1 MGDTNTGGGGVV
13 GGNVGTGGGD
23 NVGHDKIQIR
33 SVSRSSAKS
42 LADINHRM
50 MQLEEEGRERGR
62 VIAEIQ
68 SRLGRQEDTGHQS
81 IQRIEDMITG
91 MREDMQDITHRQSSY
106 PTWYQVL
113 SMIMAIVLI
122 ILMIFFIRATG
133 TLPSG
138 VAVWPW

>member
-23 NVGHDKIQIR
+23 SVGRNKIQINR
-33 SVSRSSAKS
+33 SGAKS
-42 LADINHRM
+42 LSDINRRLM
-50 MQLEEEGRERGR
+50 ELEEEGRERGR
-62 VIAEIQ
+62 VITEIQ
-68 SRLGRQEDTGHQS
+68 IRLGRQEDTVHQS
-81 IQRIEDMITG
+81 MQRIEDMITG
-91 MREDMQDITHRQSSY
+91 MREDMQDITNRQSSY
-106 PTWYQVL
+106 PTWFQVL

-122 ILMIFFIRATG
+122 ILMIWFIRATG

>member
-23 NVGHDKIQIR
+23 SVGRDKIQIR

-42 LADINHRM
+42 LADINRRM

-81 IQRIEDMITG
+81 MQRIEDMIVG
-91 MREDMQDITHRQSSY
+91 MREDMQDIAQRQSSY

-122 ILMIFFIRATG
+122 ILMFFFIRATG
-133 TLPSG
+133 TLPGG

>member
-23 NVGHDKIQIR
+23 SVGRDKIQINR
-33 SVSRSSAKS
+33 SGAKS
-42 LADINHRM
+42 LSDTNRRLM
-50 MQLEEEGRERGR
+50 ELEEEGRERCR
-62 VIAEIQ
+62 VITEIQ
-68 SRLGRQEDTGHQS
+68 IRLGRQEDTVRQS
-81 IQRIEDMITG
+81 MQRIEDMIVG

-106 PTWYQVL
+106 PTWFQVL

-122 ILMIFFIRATG
+122 ILMIWFIRATG

-138 VAVWPW
+138 VAVCPW